1 MKITINMKP
10 REVVSGSRL
19 SDVVA
24 MIREQNKDD
33 PVIRS
38 LIEKTGKDHLTF
50 ILNKRIIPEKDLSKI
65 QLQEGD
71 DVSWMRPYAGG

>member
-10 REVVSGSRL
+10 REVMSGSRL
-19 SDVVA
+19 SDVA
-24 MIREQNKDD
+24 EMIREQNKDD

-38 LIEKTGKDHLTF
+38 LVEKTGKDHLTF
-50 ILNKRIIPEKDLSKI
+50 MLNKRIIPEKDLNKI